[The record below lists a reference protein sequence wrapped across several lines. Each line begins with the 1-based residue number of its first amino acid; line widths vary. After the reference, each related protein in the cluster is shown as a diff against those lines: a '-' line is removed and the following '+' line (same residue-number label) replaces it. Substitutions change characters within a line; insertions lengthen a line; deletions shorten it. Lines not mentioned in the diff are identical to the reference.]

1 MTLPASGLESGY
13 HKVQKMDRH
22 NAVAASYPEET
33 SSCPI
38 SYMSKLH
45 QWLDTHSQWIS
56 LAPDQQNNTDISKA
70 MASADKLSTVPPIQS
85 GSEAS
90 TAAMS
95 QLLQLMKDVHVS
107 DEQLAE
113 AERSLQTKNVEGLEF
128 LSKAKE
134 ILRVYLELM
143 KCELESFVHHKSEK
157 VKSYQ
162 EAAKLFQELQAKR
175 VASGHIAGIFETV
188 MGISGD
194 AL

>member
-1 MTLPASGLESGY
+1 MTPLANDLESGH
-13 HKVQKMDRH
+13 HKVQEMDRH
-22 NAVAASYPEET
+22 NAVAASPPEEM

-38 SYMSKLH
+38 SYMAKLQ
-45 QWLDTHSQWIS
+45 QWLDTHSQWVS
-56 LAPDQQNNTDISKA
+56 LAQEQQNNTDISKA

-90 TAAMS
+90 TAAVS
-95 QLLQLMKDVHVS
+95 VLLQLMKDVHVS

-113 AERSLQTKNVEGLEF
+113 AEKSLQTKNVEGLEF

-134 ILRVYLELM
+134 ILHVYAELM

-157 VKSYQ
+157 NRLFQ
-162 EAAKLFQELQAKR
+162 EAAKLLHELQAKR
-175 VASGHIAGIFETV
+175 VASMHIAGIFETV
-188 MGISGD
+188 MGIS